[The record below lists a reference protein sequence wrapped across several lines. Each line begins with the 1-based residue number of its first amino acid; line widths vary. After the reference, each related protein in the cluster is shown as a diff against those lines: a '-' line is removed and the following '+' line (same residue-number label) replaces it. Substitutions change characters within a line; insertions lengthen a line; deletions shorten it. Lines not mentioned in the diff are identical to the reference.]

1 MSYNIH
7 MGIFSPRTKV
17 AVLRGGPSHGYEQSL
32 KTGAHVLSVLRE
44 LPELYEPMD
53 IFISREGE
61 WHRGGLVLR
70 PEQALHDADVAWNAL
85 HGHFGEDGQV
95 QQILET
101 LKIPYT
107 GSEALASSL
116 SHNKHMTKDLY
127 KQHSLL
133 TPESQLVTE
142 EDLSDEKLVF
152 IFRNFMHPVV
162 VKPADGVHSL
172 GVRLAHT
179 FHELKEAIK
188 ETFKHS
194 PKVLV
199 EEHVKGTLV
208 SCYVVE
214 NARGESLY
222 TLIPTGSRPQ
232 GENEIMSYMSRKA
245 HEALGLRHYS
255 SSDFIIT
262 PRGRIYILETNALPA
277 IHDKAPL
284 QESLRAT
291 GWKSDALVKHLLE
304 LALSKR

>member
-1 MSYNIH
+1 
-7 MGIFSPRTKV
+7 MGIFSSRTKV

-32 KTGAHVLSVLRE
+32 KTGAYVLNVLRE
-44 LPELYEPMD
+44 LPDLYEPMD
-53 IFISREGE
+53 IFISRDGE

-70 PEQALHDADVAWNAL
+70 PEQALHDIDVVWNGL
-85 HGHFGEDGQV
+85 HGEYGEDGQI
-95 QQILET
+95 QRLLDS

-116 SHNKHMTKDLY
+116 SHNKHLAKDLY

-133 TPESQLVTE
+133 TPEFELITE
-142 EDLSDEKLVF
+142 EDFNEDRLLF

-172 GVRLAHT
+172 GVGLAHT
-179 FHELKEAIK
+179 FHELKEVIK

-194 PKVLV
+194 PKVIV
-199 EEHVKGTLV
+199 EEHIKGTLV
-208 SCYVVE
+208 SCCVVE
-214 NARGESLY
+214 NAKGEDLY
-222 TLIPTGSRPQ
+222 TLIPTGRRPQ
-232 GENEIMSYMSRKA
+232 GENEIISYMSRKA

-277 IHDKAPL
+277 IHEEAPL
-284 QESLRAT
+284 QESLSAT
-291 GWKSDALVKHLLE
+291 GWKSDALVRHLLE
-304 LALSKR
+304 LAISKR